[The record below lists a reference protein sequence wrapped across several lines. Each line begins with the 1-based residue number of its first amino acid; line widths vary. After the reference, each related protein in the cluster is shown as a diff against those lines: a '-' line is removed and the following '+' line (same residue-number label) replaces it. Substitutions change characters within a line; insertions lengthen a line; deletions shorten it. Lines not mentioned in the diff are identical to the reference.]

1 MPAKVLSPEEKARKR
16 EHALKVLKKANEAL
30 QRRQELKIDK
40 VIQFIALNPFAS
52 LNEACREAGLTIN
65 PENKARIH
73 NLMAQPA
80 TQDKIN
86 AYKSEYVSP
95 MVSQDIGE
103 RYRTLAIQAVNK
115 AQERLFSKDCKD
127 NTLVEILRV
136 CSQYLAPKNAAVN
149 INAGAGSLVGIL
161 SDLQSSAQEALT
173 KLPEKTIEPD

>member
-1 MPAKVLSPEEKARKR
+1 MNKEELKAIKR
-16 EHALKVLKKANEAL
+16 ERALVNIQKAQLAVKRKTEIKMEN
-30 QRRQELKIDK
+30 
-40 VIQFIALNPFAS
+40 VIQFIALNPFATI
-52 LNEACREAGLTIN
+52 NEACRAAGLSLSAANKTRIN
-65 PENKARIH
+65 NI
-73 NLMAQPA
+73 LAQPA

-115 AQERLFSKDCKD
+115 AQERLYSKDCKD

-173 KLPEKTIEPD
+173 HKPEKEVKSED